1 MTIRATQQQHQN
13 RVDEL
18 TYKPV
23 IGHLWRMQHSHWLMM
38 IALSHLTN
46 MICLDRGILIN
57 ETKLSRNFID
67 DVILKC
73 KFKPNQMLFG

>member
-1 MTIRATQQQHQN
+1 MTIRATQQQHQ
-13 RVDEL
+13 L
-18 TYKPV
+18 AYKPV
-23 IGHLWRMQHSHWLMM
+23 IVHLWRMQYSHWLLM

-57 ETKLSRNFID
+57 ETKLSRNFTD
-67 DVILKC
+67 DVILKW